1 MERVRIRHLMVWI
14 HKSQK
19 QTSYVIMDPS
29 VISRQRQIWKYKII
43 MYKEKKEAYDDK
55 SGSNRPGRSF

>member
-1 MERVRIRHLMVWI
+1 MKKHKKLVWIFRSMERVRIRHLMVWI

-29 VISRQRQIWKYKII
+29 VISRQR
-43 MYKEKKEAYDDK
+43 
-55 SGSNRPGRSF
+55 